1 MGDGHVTRPTG
12 GQARHDVP
20 EPGGLSDG
28 LSLVL
33 RPLASGL

>member
-1 MGDGHVTRPTG
+1 MGDGPVTRPAG

-20 EPGGLSDG
+20 EPDG
-28 LSLVL
+28 LSYGLGLVL